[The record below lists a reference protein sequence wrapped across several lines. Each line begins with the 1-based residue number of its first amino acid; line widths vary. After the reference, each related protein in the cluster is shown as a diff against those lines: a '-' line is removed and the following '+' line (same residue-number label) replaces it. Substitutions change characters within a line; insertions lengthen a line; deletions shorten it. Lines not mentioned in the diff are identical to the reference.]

1 MILSEGDHRVR
12 AVCGRSLLGVA
23 VAVAAGLGLA
33 ATVSCSPSAGPTDSS
48 STASGS
54 SPLPGNPH
62 SRAPA
67 SSAPAASSGPAADSL
82 DDRLLAAAWAGDVA
96 IARRLIE
103 AGADVNHLSSTTQ
116 SAFLISASEG
126 HSELLDLTLAHGA
139 DVASLDGYRGTALIR
154 AAERGHARVVGRLLQ
169 TTIKVNHVNRLRYTA
184 LHEAII
190 LGRSTPSYA
199 DTVRL
204 LVARGADVTM
214 PAGEAGQAPL
224 DAARDRGYAPV
235 VATLQAAVTSK
246 PVGSPAAAAA
256 LLAAA
261 TTGDPDA
268 AAIALRQG
276 ADLETKDDS
285 GRTPL
290 ILAAT
295 HDRVDVARLLV
306 ALGADPDTQDA
317 QQDSAWLV
325 TGVTGSVAMLEALLP
340 ASPDLTLRNRFGGVS
355 LIPASERGHVDYVR
369 RVVQTDINV
378 NHVNNLGWTALLEAV
393 ILGDGSV
400 PYQQIVQI
408 LLEAGARPDL
418 ADRDGVTALQHA
430 RRSGQTKVAELLERR

>member
-1 MILSEGDHRVR
+1 V
-12 AVCGRSLLGVA
+12 
-23 VAVAAGLGLA
+23 
-33 ATVSCSPSAGPTDSS
+33 PSSGT
-48 STASGS
+48 SGS
-54 SPLPGNPH
+54 RTPTSSPG
-62 SRAPA
+62 
-67 SSAPAASSGPAADSL
+67 SL
-82 DDRLLAAAWAGDVA
+82 DDQLVAAAWAGDVLT
-96 IARRLIE
+96 ARRLIE
-103 AGADVNHLSSTTQ
+103 GGADVNHLSSTTE
-116 SAFLISASEG
+116 SAFHIAASEG
-126 HSELLDLTLAHGA
+126 HLVLLDLTLAHGA
-139 DVASLDGYRGTALIR
+139 DVSSLDSYRGTALIR
-154 AAERGHARVVGRLLQ
+154 AAERGHALVVGRLLQ
-169 TTIKVNHVNRLRYTA
+169 TPTKVNHVNRLRYTA

-204 LVARGADVTM
+204 LVARGADVSL
-214 PAGEAGQAPL
+214 PAGEANRAPL

-235 VATLQAAVTSK
+235 IATLESALATK
-246 PVGSPAAAAA
+246 PVAAPTASAA

-261 TTGDPDA
+261 TTGDADA

-276 ADLETKDDS
+276 ADLETRDGN

-295 HDRVDVARLLV
+295 HDRLDVARLLV

-340 ASPDLTLRNRFGGVS
+340 ANPDLTLRNRFGGVS
-355 LIPASERGHVDYVR
+355 LIPASERGHVEYVR
-369 RVVQTDINV
+369 RVVQTGINV

-393 ILGDGSV
+393 ILGDGSA

-408 LLEAGARPDL
+408 LLDAGARPDL

-430 RRSGQTKVAELLERR
+430 RRSGQTKIAQLLERR